1 MSETVFQKRLRQNG
15 QEQEICTIISSLE
28 RLKNSISDQNAE
40 ENDIINSIAD
50 VEMSIRELKLIYNI
64 DELDLIIAK
73 AYKCMREEL
82 G

>member
-1 MSETVFQKRLRQNG
+1 MSDTVFQKRLRLNG
-15 QEQEICTIISSLE
+15 QEQEIAEISASLE
-28 RLKNSISDQNAE
+28 RLKSSINDSNTDE
-40 ENDIINSIAD
+40 SDIINCIAD

-64 DELDLIIAK
+64 DEIDITTAK